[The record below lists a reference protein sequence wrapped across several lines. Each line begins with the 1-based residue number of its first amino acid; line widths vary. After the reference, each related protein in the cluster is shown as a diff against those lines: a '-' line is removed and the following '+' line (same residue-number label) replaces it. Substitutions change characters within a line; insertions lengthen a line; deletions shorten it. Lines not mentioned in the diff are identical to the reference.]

1 MAANAYGGQSRE
13 QSCYYANSYASAS
26 LSMQPNRPV
35 HRTLPDTVTMTS
47 NPHTN
52 TVDAC
57 VFLHMGDCGGKL
69 NLCDDPTKLPV
80 DPLNGGILTQMLL
93 EKQKEKQKQ
102 SVSPG
107 SKISLALA
115 ADHALAICAMKLGAP
130 MSRLHLF
137 GSTAR
142 AKILAAVVGMKRKTM
157 QRFIQTNVLVYYDT
171 TMDWEEKKVRFALTT
186 TPGLPFSKVS
196 VKASLDA
203 LVLLMSQEA
212 AFEKWLAL
220 NVPSPVTVA
229 HHPLLAGGTHL
240 LLVHMKR
247 DPVLEYGRFSDFL
260 TTHREMQ
267 LRLTWDVG
275 SGNIRLSDAE
285 ANAFLTRT
293 SSGDAKGP
301 WETSADEA
309 LASFCTRCPNIAR
322 LRKSSHLALYYL
334 KKVRESGRS
343 LVQVAWKI
351 TNLLDAT
358 ARSKMRE
365 VPVPVITVPVAGV
378 PLTSQQLRA
387 SRLSSGGGF
396 LLIGDDAAH
405 VSPDVAHP
413 SPGAISPSEF
423 EAALI
428 ELYTKHDE
436 SKLRFVGKLVRKY
449 AGGEAAA
456 LACAKLKYQTTE
468 LPSTDGEDEQLKK
481 KSKKRRRGGILLGL
495 GLIPVSTHQ
504 ELRALKKIEN

>member
-26 LSMQPNRPV
+26 LPMQLNRPV

-80 DPLNGGILTQMLL
+80 DPLNGGILTEMLL
-93 EKQKEKQKQ
+93 EKQEQ
-102 SVSPG
+102 SASPG
-107 SKISLALA
+107 RKISLAVA
-115 ADHALAICAMKLGAP
+115 ADHALTICAMKLGAP
-130 MSRLHLF
+130 MGGIYQF
-137 GSTAR
+137 GRTAR
-142 AKILAAVVGMKRKTM
+142 AKIMAAVVGMKRKTM
-157 QRFIQTNVLVYYDT
+157 QRFIQTNVLAYYDT
-171 TMDWEEKKVRFALTT
+171 TTDWEEKKVRFALTT

-220 NVPSPVTVA
+220 NVSSPVSVG
-229 HHPLLAGGTHL
+229 HHPLLVGGTHL

-247 DPVLEYGRFSDFL
+247 DPVLEYGRFSAFL
-260 TTHREMQ
+260 TAHREMR
-267 LRLTWDVG
+267 LRLTWGVG

-285 ANAFLTRT
+285 GNAFLTRT

-309 LASFCTRCPNIAR
+309 LASFCTRSPNIAR
-322 LRKSSHLALYYL
+322 LRKSSHLAVYYL

-343 LVQVAWKI
+343 LEQVCWKI
-351 TNLLDAT
+351 TNLLGAT
-358 ARSKMRE
+358 ARSIMRE
-365 VPVPVITVPVAGV
+365 VPVPVTTVPATGP

-387 SRLSSGGGF
+387 RRRSSGF
-396 LLIGDDAAH
+396 LLSGDDAAL
-405 VSPDVAHP
+405 VSPNLAHI
-413 SPGAISPSEF
+413 SSGAISPSEF

-428 ELYTKHDE
+428 ELYTTHDE

-456 LACAKLKYQTTE
+456 LACAKLKYQTSE
-468 LPSTDGEDEQLKK
+468 LPSTDDEDEQLKK
-481 KSKKRRRGGILLGL
+481 KPKKRRRGGIQVR
-495 GLIPVSTHQ
+495 P
-504 ELRALKKIEN
+504 ALTYAGAV